1 MGDEGMPS
9 IGPGATSWTIGAW
22 GEALEQKD
30 PGMWSHCKRVAAFAT
45 MLAQALGLN
54 KEEILATAD
63 GVLHEIGKLEIPQTI
78 LRKPTKL
85 TPEEMLIMD
94 LSEARGLVLFWVVRE
109 V

>member
-1 MGDEGMPS
+1 MGRS
-9 IGPGATSWTIGAW
+9 ART
-22 GEALEQKD
+22 
-30 PGMWSHCKRVAAFAT
+30 KRPWYVESLQT
-45 MLAQALGLN
+45 GRGVCNAQALGLN

-94 LSEARGLVLFWVVRE
+94 LSEARGIVLFWVVRE
-109 V
+109 VHRG